1 MTHRPFL
8 RRALAAL
15 ILLGFA
21 TGSVL
26 FWNWGGFDTV
36 QFAIN
41 LAVATLGMVWL
52 HIHWRA
58 QERRALTP
66 SKAKDIF
73 S

>member
-1 MTHRPFL
+1 MTARPL
-8 RRALAAL
+8 VRRLLAAM
-15 ILLGFA
+15 ILLVFA

-26 FWNWGGFDTV
+26 FWNRGGFDTV

-41 LAVATLGMVWL
+41 LGVATLGMLWL
-52 HIHWRA
+52 HLRWRA
-58 QERRALTP
+58 REARELTP

>member
-1 MTHRPFL
+1 MINRPIL

-21 TGSVL
+21 SGSVL
-26 FWNWGGFDTV
+26 FWNRGAFDIV

-41 LAVATLGMVWL
+41 LTVATLGLVWL
-52 HIHWRA
+52 HIRWRA

>member
-1 MTHRPFL
+1 MTSRPIL

-26 FWNWGGFDTV
+26 FWNRGALNLL

-41 LAVATLGMVWL
+41 LAVAAGGLVWL
-52 HIHWRA
+52 HLRWRA

-66 SKAKDIF
+66 GKARDIF